1 MPLVEAQTY
10 HSLPP
15 PSASPQSLHTCPVSI
30 APFPLY
36 FPFDIDFRP
45 LSSVNTTITTASNKH
60 GSNNNNKTALFQHNS
75 IMHDTNTV
83 IHLIILLSLLQLIPF
98 VLVYYIE
105 ECSPLVLFSWWRNK
119 IS

>member
-15 PSASPQSLHTCPVSI
+15 SLSSSLYLPFQSKFIKINH
-30 APFPLY
+30 
-36 FPFDIDFRP
+36 FPFDIDFCANKY
-45 LSSVNTTITTASNKH
+45 LSDDDNTTNQQ
-60 GSNNNNKTALFQHNS
+60 FQNNS
-75 IMHDTNTV
+75 ILMPNANNF
-83 IHLIILLSLLQLIPF
+83 IQQLIIILSLLQLIPF